1 MIQKID
7 HVGIAV
13 KDLDMA
19 VNFLKDVYGA
29 EVLWRKV
36 FTTQKLESAF
46 IRLGE
51 SQFEVSMSTDPE
63 GVIAKFIEQKGEGI
77 HHISLQVDNINNA
90 TKQLSEKGLK
100 LSERLS
106 DDDFEIVFV
115 HPQDNLGV
123 LFEIIERKS

>member
-1 MIQKID
+1 
-7 HVGIAV
+7 
-13 KDLDMA
+13 MA

-29 EVLWRKV
+29 ELLWRKV
-36 FTTQKLESAF
+36 FKTQKLESAF

-51 SQFEVSMSTDPE
+51 SQFEISMSTDPE
-63 GVIAKFIEQKGEGI
+63 GVIAKFIEQKGEAI
-77 HHISLQVDNINNA
+77 HHVSLQVDNIDSA
-90 TKQLSEKGLK
+90 MDKLREKGLR
-100 LSERLS
+100 LLGRLS